1 MFGYVKPYIPEL
13 KVKEYEF
20 YRSVYCGLCRSMK
33 KHTGELSR
41 MTLSFDMT
49 FFALARMALART
61 DIGTARRRCLFHP
74 LRRRPMVNDNEA
86 LAYTAAVSAVLSYHK
101 LEDTA
106 ADEKGL
112 KRIGAW
118 LLRPFARGMK
128 RRAEKTKREIS
139 LIARQSLSA
148 LSELEAEN
156 CGVPDMPADVFGDML
171 GRLLAYGLEG
181 AEEKI
186 AYEIGLHT
194 GRWVYFADAIDDIED
209 DRKSGS
215 YNPFLSAF
223 PDEARLLHFRENA
236 FRGAMAMESA
246 AIMRAVDLIDFSGRE
261 TLLACIENIVCD
273 GMENALSVALGKESE
288 DAKRSLQDPRY

>member
-13 KVKEYEF
+13 KVKEYDF
-20 YRSVYCGLCRSMK
+20 YRSVYCGLCRSMQ

-49 FFALARMALART
+49 FFALARMALTRT
-61 DIGTARRRCLFHP
+61 DIGMTRRRCLLHP
-74 LRRRPMVNDNEA
+74 LRRRLMAKDNEA
-86 LAYTAAVSAVLSYHK
+86 LAYTAAVSAVLAYYK
-101 LEDTA
+101 LKDTA
-106 ADEKGL
+106 ADEKGF
-112 KRIGAW
+112 KRLVA
-118 LLRPFARGMK
+118 RFFCPFAGWIK
-128 RRAEKTKREIS
+128 RKAKREIA
-139 LIARQSLSA
+139 LIAERSLAELSA
-148 LSELEAEN
+148 LEAGN
-156 CGVPDMPADVFGDML
+156 CAVPDMPADVFGDML

-181 AEEKI
+181 AEAKI

-194 GRWVYFADAIDDIED
+194 GRWVYLADAIDDLED

-215 YNPFLSAF
+215 YNPFLAAF
-223 PDEARLLHFRENA
+223 PETERLSLFRENA

-261 TLLACIENIVCD
+261 LLFACMKNIICD
-273 GMENALSVALGKESE
+273 GMENALSVALGKERG